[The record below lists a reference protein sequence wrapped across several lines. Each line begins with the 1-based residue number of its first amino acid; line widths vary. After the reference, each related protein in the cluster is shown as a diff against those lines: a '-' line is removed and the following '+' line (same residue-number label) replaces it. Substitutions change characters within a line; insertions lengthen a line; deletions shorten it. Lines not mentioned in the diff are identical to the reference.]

1 MMRFALAIAGIAG
14 VVGIVLSRLVE
25 HAVRELFLELLGD

>member
-1 MMRFALAIAGIAG
+1 MMHFALAVAGIAS

>member
-1 MMRFALAIAGIAG
+1 MMRLAFAVAGIAG

-25 HAVRELFLELLGD
+25 QAVRELFLELLGD